1 MSRQNGLGVATLL
14 SMLLVLGFGCKSK
27 EEQPAKPG
35 GDVAKQPAGQP
46 AKPPAKPAD
55 KPADKPGA
63 GSPAGAPVDPPKAP
77 EGGVPLEGEA
87 GEVAVKVQRT
97 MVEVERSLEE
107 GQKLYAD
114 KKFPEAIKKLEE
126 GREKLRWIEVQV
138 KGQKDKLDRI
148 EKILA
153 QVKADKLEY
162 DRERAITE
170 QNAARDRELAAE
182 RERTNRIR
190 ERVERLFREAN
201 RSFRLEDY
209 QQAALLY
216 KEIMRLDPTNEDA
229 RRFYDIANLSQYRK
243 VADQGRRDL
252 IEEWLKLTERTDMA
266 SLTQK
271 DLVLFADE
279 DTWRE
284 IAKRR
289 PRESGQDSGQQDDS
303 ETLGIKEK
311 LKRKVTLDFS
321 GTPLPDVVQF
331 LRETTNVNM
340 VLDKAVLTERGEEE
354 LKVDLKVDQLEVES
368 ALKLILELKQLG
380 YTIKNGVV
388 FITGKD
394 KIAGTAESRVYN
406 VRDLTLKIQEFS
418 GPELDLTAPSGSA
431 GGGTTI
437 GGTTDE
443 DGGVTIDALQT
454 LIQDNIAKGTWEG
467 ENTIKTRNGM
477 LVIRHT
483 PEVHSRVQQL
493 LADLRDSVGLLVSIE
508 SRFLTVTD
516 EMLTDIGVEWRGL
529 GSPDPPGGGTL
540 PPTGALANN
549 APQLATGFNDPTKF
563 LDDILFGGTG
573 DVASGGSAAGGPN
586 SGGQPVNGSDP
597 SAGFFDR
604 LGSQGGDGSIRGRTE
619 NLIDVFATALG
630 PTNALIPSATN
641 PAMGGLDLAWAF
653 IRGVEAQVLLRAA
666 EKSTRVSVIQAPR
679 VTAFNTQRAN
689 VAVLNQI
696 TYIKDFD
703 VEVAENAAIGDPEIG
718 TIQDG
723 VVLDVRPVVS
733 ADRRYVTLEL
743 RPTLAAVTINTV
755 TSSIAS
761 GSGPTSVVE
770 IETPNVTLRK
780 LRTTVTMPDGGTML
794 VGGLSQYQQ
803 FTTEA
808 GVPLLSDVPIV
819 TFFFSRERKN
829 RVRKNLLI
837 LVKAEIL
844 ALEEYE
850 PRSEGESSAR
860 ER

>member
-1 MSRQNGLGVATLL
+1 MSRQNGLGFATLL
-14 SMLLVLGFGCKSK
+14 SMLLVLSFGCKSK
-27 EEQPAKPG
+27 DQQPAKPG

-46 AKPPAKPAD
+46 AKPAPKPAD
-55 KPADKPGA
+55 KPAEK
-63 GSPAGAPVDPPKAP
+63 PAGGQPADPPADPPKAP
-77 EGGVPLEGEA
+77 EGGQPLEGEA

-97 MVEVERSLEE
+97 MVEVERALEE

-148 EKILA
+148 EKILT

-170 QNAARDRELAAE
+170 QNAARDREIAAE

-252 IEEWLKLTERTDMA
+252 IEEWLKLTERTDMS

-279 DTWRE
+279 DAWRE
-284 IAKRR
+284 VMKRR

-303 ETLGIKEK
+303 ETLAIKEK

-340 VLDKAVLTERGEEE
+340 VLDKAVVTERGEEE

-394 KIAGTAESRVYN
+394 KIGGTAESRVYN
-406 VRDLTLKIQEFS
+406 VRDLTLKIQEFT
-418 GPELDLTAPSGSA
+418 GPELDLTAPSGA
-431 GGGTTI
+431 GGGGTTI

-483 PEVHSRVQQL
+483 PEVHSKVQQL
-493 LADLRDSVGLLVSIE
+493 LSDLRSSVGLLVSIE

-529 GSPDPPGGGTL
+529 GSNDPPPGFPAGIAGG
-540 PPTGALANN
+540 NN
-549 APQLATGFNDPTKF
+549 APQLANQFNDASFF
-563 LDDILFGGTG
+563 LDDIIFGGTG

-586 SGGQPVNGSDP
+586 SGGVPVNGSDP

-604 LGSQGGDGSIRGRTE
+604 LGRQGGGGSIRGRTE

-630 PTNALIPSATN
+630 PTNALIPSPTT

-653 IRGVEAQVLLRAA
+653 IDGVSAQVLLRAA
-666 EKSTRVSVIQAPR
+666 EKSSRVSIIQAPR

-718 TIQDG
+718 TVQDG

-743 RPTLAAVTINTV
+743 RPTLANVVITTV

-761 GSGPTSVVE
+761 GSGSTSVVE

-808 GVPLLSDVPIV
+808 GAPILSDIPIV

-850 PRSEGESSAR
+850 PRTEADSGVR
-860 ER
+860 

>member
-1 MSRQNGLGVATLL
+1 MSRQNGLGFATLL

-27 EEQPAKPG
+27 DQQPAKPG

-46 AKPPAKPAD
+46 AKPAPKPAD
-55 KPADKPGA
+55 KPAEK
-63 GSPAGAPVDPPKAP
+63 PAGGQPADPPADPPKAP
-77 EGGVPLEGEA
+77 EGGQPLEGEA

-97 MVEVERSLEE
+97 MVEVERALEE

-148 EKILA
+148 EKILT

-170 QNAARDRELAAE
+170 QNAARDREIAAE

-279 DTWRE
+279 DAWRE
-284 IAKRR
+284 VMKRR

-303 ETLGIKEK
+303 ETLAIKEK

-340 VLDKAVLTERGEEE
+340 VLDKAVVTERGEEE

-394 KIAGTAESRVYN
+394 KIGGTAESRVYN
-406 VRDLTLKIQEFS
+406 VRDLTLKIQEFT
-418 GPELDLTAPSGSA
+418 GPELDLTAPSGA
-431 GGGTTI
+431 GGGGTTI
-437 GGTTDE
+437 GGATDE

-483 PEVHSRVQQL
+483 PEVHSKVQQL
-493 LADLRDSVGLLVSIE
+493 LSDLRSSVGLLVSIE

-529 GSPDPPGGGTL
+529 GSNDPPPGFPAG
-540 PPTGALANN
+540 LANN
-549 APQLATGFNDPTKF
+549 APQLANQFNDPSFF
-563 LDDILFGGTG
+563 LDDIIFGGTG
-573 DVASGGSAAGGPN
+573 DVAAGGSAAGGPN
-586 SGGQPVNGSDP
+586 SGGVPVNGSDP

-604 LGSQGGDGSIRGRTE
+604 LGRQGGGGSIRGRTE

-630 PTNALIPSATN
+630 PTNALIPSATT

-653 IRGVEAQVLLRAA
+653 IDGVSAQVLLRAA
-666 EKSTRVSVIQAPR
+666 EKSSRVSVIQAPR

-718 TIQDG
+718 TVQDG

-743 RPTLAAVTINTV
+743 RPTLANVVITTV

-761 GSGPTSVVE
+761 GAGSTSVVE

-808 GVPLLSDVPIV
+808 GAPILSDIPIV

-850 PRSEGESSAR
+850 PRTEADSGVR
-860 ER
+860 